1 MRVRIVRKL
10 ADRVDGIDLTH
21 YGVGQVIELPET
33 DGRLIVA
40 EEWGVP
46 ARREGDVN
54 GHDGTSATGD
64 RRQTPGD
71 LYQRLKHKRDEI
83 DRRDRRRVYR
93 RDSDAT
99 DSASESVS

>member
-21 YGVGQVIELPET
+21 YGVGEVIELPET

-54 GHDGTSATGD
+54 GHDGTSGARD
-64 RRQTPGD
+64 RRQTESD
-71 LYQRLKHKRDEI
+71 LYQRLEHKREEFE
-83 DRRDRRRVYR
+83 RRDRRQWHR
-93 RDSDAT
+93 RDSDASDARYDT
-99 DSASESVS
+99 AP